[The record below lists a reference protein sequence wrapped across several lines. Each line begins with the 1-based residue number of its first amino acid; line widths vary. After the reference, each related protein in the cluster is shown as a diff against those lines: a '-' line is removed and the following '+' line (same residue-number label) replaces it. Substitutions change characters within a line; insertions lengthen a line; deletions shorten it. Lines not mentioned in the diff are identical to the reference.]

1 MFYIG
6 WISLTASGI
15 LVGILVFLW
24 ALKTGQFSDQGR
36 ARYLPLRD
44 DFPMTR
50 VENPSRPT
58 GEVYA
63 LLFVIAIGLTAMAAT
78 VILTLRGLGG

>member
-6 WISLTASGI
+6 WICLTASGI
-15 LVGILVFLW
+15 LVGIVVFLW
-24 ALKTGQFSDQGR
+24 ALKTGQFSDQAR

-44 DFPMTR
+44 DFPRAR

-78 VILTLRGLGG
+78 VILTIRGLGG